1 MSGYRPRRCISTQ
14 HPAKAVSEEH
24 AARHYAHGN
33 LEAVILE
40 GLRALGRDPERLRPD
55 DLQPIDEFHMGGRV
69 ATIELADRLD
79 LAPGLRLLD
88 IGSGL
93 GGAARFLAG
102 RGCQVEGVDLT
113 PDYVGVANSLTRRVG
128 LDERV
133 AFRLGSATELPFPA
147 ATFDRATLLHVGM
160 NVADKQR
167 MCAEAARVLKPAGR
181 FGLYDVMRAGPGEIA
196 YPVAWASGTESSFI
210 AEPAVY
216 REALVQAG
224 FTIVEERDRTDLA
237 LDVFRRFQAR
247 VAQRGLPP
255 LGLHLLM
262 GDSAA
267 AKVANMVANL
277 ERGLI
282 APVMMIARRA

>member
-1 MSGYRPRRCISTQ
+1 
-14 HPAKAVSEEH
+14 VSEEH
-24 AARHYAHGN
+24 VARHYAHGN

-40 GLRALGRDPERLRPD
+40 GLRALGRDPERLQPD
-55 DLQPIDEFHMGGRV
+55 DLQPIDEFHMGGRA
-69 ATIELADRLD
+69 ATTELADRLE

-128 LDERV
+128 LADR
-133 AFRLGSATELPFPA
+133 ATFRLGSATDLPFPA

-160 NVADKQR
+160 NVADKQK
-167 MCAEAARVLKPAGR
+167 MCAEAGRVLKPGGR
-181 FGLYDVMRAGPGEIA
+181 FGLYDVMRVGAGEIA
-196 YPVAWASGTESSFI
+196 YPVAWASGPESSFL

-216 REALVQAG
+216 REALAQAG

-247 VAQRGLPP
+247 VAERGLPP